1 MDNWKAWAALFL
13 SVCVMVVVLAYM
25 DYYAEAVIV
34 AVAVPFGLGIV
45 CALLGYLKRGREI
58 RHRERLAMIEKGIY
72 IEARKHEAGIP
83 SLAVVL
89 LVGIGLATVIASDV
103 EFFGF
108 ALLFVGIG
116 LIVRSRML
124 RNRKIEQ
131 EAGPDSPDG
140 QESPDGPPAE
150 PEDSP
155 AAESPDAP
163 ESQDGQDKPDAAE
176 SPDTA
181 ESPDA
186 AESPES
192 PDSQDGPESPDG
204 PPAEP
209 EDSPAAEKR
218 TTKDKD
224 EA

>member
-1 MDNWKAWAALFL
+1 MDNWKAWAAMFL
-13 SVCVMVVVLAYM
+13 SVCIMVVVLAYM
-25 DYYAEAVIV
+25 DYYADAIIV

-72 IEARKHEAGIP
+72 IEARKHQAGIP
-83 SLAVVL
+83 SLALVL

-116 LIVRSRML
+116 LIVRSRL
-124 RNRKIEQ
+124 LHNRKIEQ
-131 EAGPDSPDG
+131 EAGPDSQDKPDSQDDPDSQG
-140 QESPDGPPAE
+140 GPDDQGNQDSQESPDSQ
-150 PEDSP
+150 D
-155 AAESPDAP
+155 
-163 ESQDGQDKPDAAE
+163 SQDGQDKPD
-176 SPDTA
+176 
-181 ESPDA
+181 
-186 AESPES
+186 
-192 PDSQDGPESPDG
+192 SQDGQESQDGQDGQESQDGQDG
-204 PPAEP
+204 PAAEP